1 MAPDPTCRDAEEE
14 KGAAMRNAHEN
25 RWTRRRYLGI
35 GALAVLLLLVGA
47 LGAVAPAA
55 ADDAQDARQLVEKA
69 RLTLESFLADPE
81 IRPNLLALV
90 HKARGVMIYPQALR
104 GAFLFGASGGNG
116 VFLTRHQQSDT
127 WAGPAFYSFGEASFG
142 LQAGGQASEVVLV
155 ALTEKGVEA
164 LLTTS
169 GKLGANASVAVGP
182 VGVGAEA
189 ATANLSA
196 DLVSYSR
203 NQGLYAGISVEGAIV
218 SPRDDLARAYY
229 GREVTPAQIL
239 VKREVANG
247 QSAGLI
253 AAITKAI
260 GDSASGQRTAAGSR

>member
-1 MAPDPTCRDAEEE
+1 MKE
-14 KGAAMRNAHEN
+14 KEGAMR
-25 RWTRRRYLGI
+25 RTRGYTTARTRQI
-35 GALAVLLLLVGA
+35 AVGA
-47 LGAVAPAA
+47 LTIFLFFVGVVLVELKPAW

-69 RLTLESFLADPE
+69 RLTFDSFQADPQMGPSL
-81 IRPNLLALV
+81 RALV
-90 HKARGVMIYPQALR
+90 HRAKGVMIYPETLR

-116 VFLTRHQQSDT
+116 VFLTRNPESGT

-142 LQAGGQASEVVLV
+142 LQAGGEVSEVVLV
-155 ALTEKGVEA
+155 ALTDRGVRA
-164 LLTTS
+164 LLATS

-203 NQGLYAGISVEGAIV
+203 NQGLYAGISLEGAIV
-218 SPRDDLARAYY
+218 SPRDALARAYY

-239 VKREVANG
+239 VQREVANP
-247 QSAGLI
+247 QAAGLI
-253 AAITKAI
+253 AAVARAA
-260 GDSASGQRTAAGSR
+260 GGSASVRGAAVRAK